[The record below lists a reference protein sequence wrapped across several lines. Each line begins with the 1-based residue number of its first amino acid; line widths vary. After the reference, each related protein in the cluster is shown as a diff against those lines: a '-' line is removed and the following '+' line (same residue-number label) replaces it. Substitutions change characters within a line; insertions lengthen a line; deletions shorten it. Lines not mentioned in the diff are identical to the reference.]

1 MTTLILSI
9 ILTIS
14 VFFFLLERILDF
26 LNLKNLKAEL
36 PDELK
41 DIYDAEKYTK
51 SQQYE
56 RDSSHFGFYSST
68 YSFLLTLLMLIFG
81 GFGRFYDWIVHI
93 SPNLVIETLL
103 FFGLLLLISEI
114 LTLPFSYYAVFVIE
128 EKYGFNKMNLKT
140 FLLDKFKSLLVSGIL
155 GGFILTAVVWF
166 YTLTQHNFW
175 IYAWII
181 MTLFTVFMMMFYSS
195 LIVPI
200 FNKQTPLEAGELRS
214 KIEEFSKTVNF
225 KIDNIFVIDGSK
237 RSSKAN
243 AYFSGLGNKK
253 RIVLYDTLI
262 NDLNTNELLA
272 VLAHEVG
279 HYQKKHTLWALL
291 ISFVQTGF
299 TLYILSLFISIPELS
314 YALGS
319 EHQSF
324 ALGFLAFGIL
334 FTPIETILGFF
345 MNIISRKNEY
355 QADAFAKQHNLGEHL
370 ISGLKKLSVNNLSN
384 LTPHPAVVF
393 MHYSHPTLLQR
404 IKAIKLNFEF

>member
-1 MTTLILSI
+1 MTTLILAI

-26 LNLKNLKAEL
+26 LNLKNLKADLPEEL
-36 PDELK
+36 QG
-41 DIYDAEKYTK
+41 IYDAEKYTK

-56 RDSSHFGFYSST
+56 RESSRFGFYSST

-81 GFGRFYDWIVHI
+81 GFGIFYDWIVLI
-93 SPNLVIETLL
+93 STNLVLETLS
-103 FFGLLLLISEI
+103 FFALLLLISEI
-114 LTLPFSYYAVFVIE
+114 LTFPFSYYSIFVIE

-140 FLLDKFKSLLVSGIL
+140 FLLDKLKNLLVSGIL
-155 GGFILTAVVWF
+155 GGLILAVIVWF

-175 IYAWII
+175 IYAWLI

-214 KIEEFSKTVNF
+214 KIEEFSKIVNF
-225 KIDNIFVIDGSK
+225 KIENIFVIDGSK

-262 NDLNTNELLA
+262 NDLDTNELLA

-279 HYQKKHTLWALL
+279 HYKKNIPFGHCLFRLFKQDL
-291 ISFVQTGF
+291 RCIF
-299 TLYILSLFISIPELS
+299 YRYLSLFQNFRMLWV
-314 YALGS
+314 
-319 EHQSF
+319 
-324 ALGFLAFGIL
+324 
-334 FTPIETILGFF
+334 
-345 MNIISRKNEY
+345 
-355 QADAFAKQHNLGEHL
+355 
-370 ISGLKKLSVNNLSN
+370 LK
-384 LTPHPAVVF
+384 
-393 MHYSHPTLLQR
+393 
-404 IKAIKLNFEF
+404 IKASL